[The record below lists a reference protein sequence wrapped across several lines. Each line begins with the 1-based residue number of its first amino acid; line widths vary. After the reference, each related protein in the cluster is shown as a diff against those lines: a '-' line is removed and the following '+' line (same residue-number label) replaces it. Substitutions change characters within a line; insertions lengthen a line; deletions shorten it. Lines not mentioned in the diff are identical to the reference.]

1 MTDFRTDDVLSAVVA
16 RIEAYGVPANDYDV
30 IEILD
35 TIVND
40 YGVRIE
46 DVNEGDFLRLLVLN
60 HREEKTELPCPEW
73 CDRPAGHRFECE
85 FDDGRQSRP
94 HTMNLPRPDIPG
106 GLYLSLC
113 QEDVRAKGDDSTAV
127 RTVPEVSF
135 AVDASFQSDEL
146 RKVAAAL
153 LNAADKLDEV
163 NASNTRRWTEDEL

>member
-1 MTDFRTDDVLSAVVA
+1 MTPYSAPDVFAAVIA

-30 IEILD
+30 LEILG
-35 TIVND
+35 TILDD
-40 YGVRIE
+40 YGVQVE
-46 DVNEGDFLRLLVLN
+46 DVNEGDFLRLLTLN
-60 HREEKTELPCPEW
+60 HREDKTELPCPEW
-73 CDRPAGHRFECE
+73 CDRPAGHHFESE

-106 GLYLSLC
+106 SIYLSLC

-127 RTVPEVSF
+127 RTVPDVSF

-163 NASNTRRWTEDEL
+163 NASNIRRWTEDEL